1 MLLEIKDLAVHYD
14 KVEALKGI
22 SLSVEEGTIV
32 TLLGANGAGKTTTL
46 RTISGLKS
54 ATRGEIWFA
63 GQRIDPLPPQEIV
76 KAGIAQVPEG
86 RRIFPKMSVLENL
99 LMGAYLSKERKEVK
113 QGLEEIFGHFPI
125 LRERLK
131 QLGGS
136 LSGGEQ
142 QMLATARA
150 LMSKPKLLLLDEP
163 TLGLSPLMAQEVA
176 GIVQSIGQKGFSAIL
191 VEQNARVALQL
202 AHKGYVM
209 ETGRIV
215 LGGSTSELVIK
226 SEYVKKAYLG
236 T

>member
-1 MLLEIKDLAVHYD
+1 MLLEIKDLTVHYD

-22 SLSVEEGTIV
+22 SLTVEEGIIV

-46 RTISGLKS
+46 RTISGMKS
-54 ATRGEIWFA
+54 VTRGEIWFA
-63 GQRIDPLPPQEIV
+63 GQRINHLPPQDIV
-76 KAGIAQVPEG
+76 KAGVAQVPEG
-86 RRIFPKMSVLENL
+86 RRVFPKMSVMENL
-99 LMGAYLSKERKEVK
+99 LMGAYLCKDKKEIK
-113 QGLEEIFGHFPI
+113 QNLEEIFVHFPI
-125 LRERLK
+125 LKERIK

-176 GIVQSIGQKGFSAIL
+176 GIVGSIGRKGFSVIL
-191 VEQNARVALQL
+191 VEQNARIALQL
-202 AHKGYVM
+202 AQKGYVM

-215 LGGSTSELVIK
+215 LGGPTSELVAK
-226 SEYVKKAYLG
+226 SDYVRRAYLG

>member
-1 MLLEIKDLAVHYD
+1 MLLEIKVLTVHYD

-22 SLSVEEGTIV
+22 SLTVEEGTIV

-54 ATRGEIWFA
+54 ATRGEVWFA
-63 GQRIDPLPPQEIV
+63 GQRIDRLSPQEIV

-86 RRIFPKMSVLENL
+86 RRIFPKMSVMENL
-99 LMGAYLSKERKEVK
+99 LMGAYLCKDRNEIKTD
-113 QGLEEIFGHFPI
+113 LDEIFVHFPI
-125 LRERLK
+125 LKERIK
-131 QLGGS
+131 QRAGS

-163 TLGLSPLMAQEVA
+163 TLGLAPLMAQEVA
-176 GIVQSIGQKGFSAIL
+176 GIVGSIGRKGFSAIL
-191 VEQNARVALQL
+191 VEQNARVALQI
-202 AHKGYVM
+202 AHKGYVL

-215 LGGSTSELVIK
+215 LGGTTSDLVTK
-226 SEYVKKAYLG
+226 SEYVKRAYLG

>member
-1 MLLEIKDLAVHYD
+1 MLLEIKDLTVHYD

-22 SLSVEEGTIV
+22 SLTVEEGIII

-54 ATRGEIWFA
+54 PTRGEIWFA
-63 GQRIDPLPPQEIV
+63 GRRINHLSPQDIV

-86 RRIFPKMSVLENL
+86 RRVFPKMSVMENL
-99 LMGAYLSKERKEVK
+99 LMGAYLCSSKQEIQKSLEEIYVYFPILKERK
-113 QGLEEIFGHFPI
+113 
-125 LRERLK
+125 K

-136 LSGGEQ
+136 MSGGEQ
-142 QMLATARA
+142 QMLSTARA
-150 LMSKPKLLLLDEP
+150 LMSRPRLLLLDEP

-176 GIVQSIGQKGFSAIL
+176 GIVGTIGQKGFSAIL
-191 VEQNARVALQL
+191 VEQNARVALKL
-202 AHKGYVM
+202 AQKGYVM

-215 LGGSTSELVIK
+215 LGGTTSELVTK
-226 SEYVKKAYLG
+226 SEYVKRAYLG

>member
-1 MLLEIKDLAVHYD
+1 MLLEIKDLTVHYD

-22 SLSVEEGTIV
+22 SLTVEEGIIV

-54 ATRGEIWFA
+54 PTRGEIWFA
-63 GQRIDPLPPQEIV
+63 GRRINHLSPQDIV

-86 RRIFPKMSVLENL
+86 RRVFPKMSVMENL
-99 LMGAYLSKERKEVK
+99 LMGAYLCSSKQEIKKSLEEIYAYFPILKERK
-113 QGLEEIFGHFPI
+113 
-125 LRERLK
+125 K

-136 LSGGEQ
+136 MSGGEQ
-142 QMLATARA
+142 QMLSTARA
-150 LMSKPKLLLLDEP
+150 LMSRPKLLLLDEP

-176 GIVQSIGQKGFSAIL
+176 GIVGTIGQKGFSAIL
-191 VEQNARVALQL
+191 VEQNARVALKL
-202 AHKGYVM
+202 AQKGYVM

-215 LGGSTSELVIK
+215 LGGATSELVTK
-226 SEYVKKAYLG
+226 SEYVKRAYLG

>member
-1 MLLEIKDLAVHYD
+1 MLLEIKDLTVHYD

-22 SLSVEEGTIV
+22 SLTVEEGIIV

-54 ATRGEIWFA
+54 PTRGEIWFA
-63 GQRIDPLPPQEIV
+63 GQRIDNHSPQDIV

-86 RRIFPKMSVLENL
+86 RRVFPKMSVMENL
-99 LMGAYLSKERKEVK
+99 LMGAYLCSSKQEIKEN
-113 QGLEEIFGHFPI
+113 LEGIFAHFPI
-125 LRERLK
+125 LEERLK

-142 QMLATARA
+142 QMLSTARA
-150 LMSKPKLLLLDEP
+150 LMSRPKLLLLDEP
-163 TLGLSPLMAQEVA
+163 TLGLSPLMAREVA
-176 GIVQSIGQKGFSAIL
+176 GIVGSIGQKGFSAIL

-202 AHKGYVM
+202 AQKGYVM
-209 ETGRIV
+209 ETGRIA
-215 LGGSTSELVIK
+215 LHGLTTELVTK
-226 SEYVKKAYLG
+226 SDYVKRAYLG